1 MIIIIN
7 FTIIP
12 LFINLSVTYEDHES
26 KSSMENIR
34 IGRIYFFML
43 LNIVLIPIT
52 ATASAVELFDNVAK
66 KGINWGEMLA

>member
-12 LFINLSVTYEDHES
+12 LLINISVTHEDHES

-52 ATASAVELFDNVAK
+52 ATGSAVELFDNASK
-66 KGINWGEMLA
+66 KGINWGEMIA